1 MNEANTVTIS
11 VDEYFELRQKA
22 EMNMTVVREIASFE
36 NRMNALADKLFELD
50 SKVREIDMI
59 TAKHISGRY
68 AEK

>member
-22 EMNMTVVREIASFE
+22 EMNMTVVREIAGFE
-36 NRMNALADKLFELD
+36 NRLNSLADKLFELD